1 MLHVLVVVLALLC
14 LALALARPQLG
25 LWLWVLA
32 LATGP
37 DYWLS
42 FATGDPETTA
52 GLLKGFG
59 LAVLAGAALRGG
71 LRMDRWNPAF
81 AFLAM
86 FCTGLIHGLH
96 PGLSLGASARSLLG
110 SAAPFLFG
118 FLRQDEK
125 FRRAAIGA
133 VMWAPLFAV
142 GLDVILSL
150 AGLDQFYTLEQGAL
164 RLGGNGQPPFLGGF
178 ALIGLYA
185 AVLELA
191 ARPRQGAAALVA
203 ANFVIILLTGA
214 RSPLALGCMAIFAL
228 LLMRRR
234 IMPLAAAGA
243 LAAGMLLCSGPL
255 GFLRAVD
262 LTKLGEAANLSHRT
276 LVWPYFVE
284 AMRQSPWVGWG
295 VGAGKVIIPVTSQLN
310 ELLGTNAAHD
320 EYLRIGSEGGMLGL
334 ALLAGLMTF
343 WAARGA
349 RALPGAQAW
358 LMRLIFV
365 AFAIQSITD
374 NTLIATTGSA
384 FFLWASAIFADAKNR
399 STRAACSHAAPPSP
413 FPSSSPQP
421 GPPWRP
427 QRPWPSS

>member
-1 MLHVLVVVLALLC
+1 MLHVLVVICALL
-14 LALALARPQLG
+14 LLGFALVWPRMG

-37 DYWLS
+37 DYWLGGIV
-42 FATGDPETTA
+42 GDPETIA
-52 GLLKGFG
+52 GLLKAFG
-59 LAVLAGAALRGG
+59 LAVLAGAALRAGV
-71 LRMDRWNPAF
+71 RADRWNPAF

-96 PGLSLGASARSLLG
+96 PGLSLDASARSLAG

-118 FLRQDEK
+118 FLRQDSR
-125 FRRAAIGA
+125 FRRAAISA

-142 GLDVILSL
+142 GLDAVLAL

-191 ARPRQGAAALVA
+191 TRPRKSVAGLAAV
-203 ANFVIILLTGA
+203 NFIIILLTGA
-214 RSPLALGCMAIFAL
+214 RSPLALGGMVVFAL
-228 LLMRRR
+228 LLTQRRL
-234 IMPLAAAGA
+234 MALAAAGA
-243 LAAGMLLCSGPL
+243 LAAAALLASGPL

-262 LTKLGEAANLSHRT
+262 LTKLGEATNLSHRL
-276 LVWPYFVE
+276 LVWPYFTQ
-284 AMRQSPWVGWG
+284 AIRQSPWVGWG
-295 VGAGKVIIPVTSQLN
+295 VGAGKIIIPVSSRLDQ
-310 ELLGTNAAHD
+310 LLGTNAAHD

-334 ALLAGLMTF
+334 LLLIGTMAL
-343 WAARGA
+343 WVARGS
-349 RALPGAQAW
+349 RSLPRAQAV

-384 FFLWASAIFADAKNR
+384 FFLWASAIFANTENR
-399 STRAACSHAAPPSP
+399 STGAACSHAAPPSP
-413 FPSSSPQP
+413 FPSPSPRQA
-421 GPPWRP
+421 PPWPARRP
-427 QRPWPSS
+427 SPSS

>member
-1 MLHVLVVVLALLC
+1 M
-14 LALALARPQLG
+14 
-25 LWLWVLA
+25 LA

-37 DYWLS
+37 DYWLDGV
-42 FATGDPETTA
+42 TGDPETTA
-52 GLLKGFG
+52 GLLKGLG
-59 LAVLAGAALRGG
+59 LAVLAGAALRSGV
-71 LRMDRWNPAF
+71 RADPWNPAF

-96 PGLSLGASARSLLG
+96 PGLSFGSSARSLLG

-125 FRRAAIGA
+125 FRRAAINA

-142 GLDVILSL
+142 GLDAVLAL

-191 ARPRQGAAALVA
+191 ERPRKSVA
-203 ANFVIILLTGA
+203 GLAVANFIIILLTGA
-214 RSPLALGCMAIFAL
+214 RSPLALGCLVVFAL

-234 IMPLAAAGA
+234 IMLLAAAGA
-243 LAAGMLLCSGPL
+243 LAALALLGSGLL

-262 LTKLGEAANLSHRT
+262 LTKLGEAANLSHRL
-276 LVWPYFVE
+276 LVWPYFIE
-284 AMRQSPWVGWG
+284 AIQQSPWVGWG
-295 VGAGKVIIPVTSQLN
+295 VGAGKVIIPVSSQLN
-310 ELLGTNAAHD
+310 QLLGTNAAHD
-320 EYLRIGSEGGMLGL
+320 EYLRIGAEGGALGL
-334 ALLAGLMTF
+334 LLLAGLMVL
-343 WAARGA
+343 WVVRGA
-349 RALPGAQAW
+349 RPLPRAQAW
-358 LMRLIFV
+358 LARLIFI

-399 STRAACSHAAPPSP
+399 SKRAACSHAAPPSLCL
-413 FPSSSPQP
+413 SPLP
-421 GPPWRP
+421 PHSPPWPAR
-427 QRPWPSS
+427 RPWPSS